1 MFVRTSGAQVPG
13 RDQSNP
19 ARASEPGRPAFE
31 ALKRRVAEDLMGL
44 GPDAASRGET
54 PRDRRWYPH
63 DPGPVDWFID
73 PFKRQVGDM
82 YGAIVDAVTNLPVGA
97 ETAAAIQRWFPTSD
111 KPLDTAA
118 AGIWPDRKTGLLD
131 IRPPDSY
138 APRVPVPNGSNI
150 GEPFTFND
158 RDMHV
163 YDYAF
168 NIGTGRGPDG
178 ADARRHDAGLLGPP
192 GDCQGRAQ
200 QRKIWARG
208 DIGAAGGNRTRDIQ
222 LGKLTLVQRR

>member
-1 MFVRTSGAQVPG
+1 MFVRTSGAQVPS

-97 ETAAAIQRWFPTSD
+97 ETAAAIQRWFPKSD
-111 KPLDTAA
+111 KPLDTSG

-168 NIGTGRGPDG
+168 NMGPGGDLMEQMPADMTPGYWDRRATAKGVPNSAKSGRVETLERP
-178 ADARRHDAGLLGPP
+178 AGIEPATFSLGS
-192 GDCQGRAQ
+192 
-200 QRKIWARG
+200 
-208 DIGAAGGNRTRDIQ
+208 
-222 LGKLTLVQRR
+222 